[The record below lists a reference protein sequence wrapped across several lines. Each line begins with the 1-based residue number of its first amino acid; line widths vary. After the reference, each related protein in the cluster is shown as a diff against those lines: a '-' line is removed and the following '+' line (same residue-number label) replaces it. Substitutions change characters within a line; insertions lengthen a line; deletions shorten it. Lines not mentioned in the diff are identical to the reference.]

1 MTAFKAEGNG
11 PRQDRRVPV
20 GAGGPPRPRPV
31 RNFRRGG
38 TRVLARHGRAPSPV
52 GPPGGRPG
60 RGSFHG
66 PFSIVLQD
74 GAARGF
80 RTSGR
85 RRGPAGPA
93 SAVGLHCRLRLG
105 IYSRQMNSFPT
116 NDRRPLWRRV
126 VSDEIPET
134 VTAQIGRNILLRRTA
149 LGMLQGELAQ
159 KAGMSQAHLSN
170 IEQGKRSLTVEVL
183 AVFANVLDCEMAD
196 LLPASRAGK
205 RAA

>member
-1 MTAFKAEGNG
+1 
-11 PRQDRRVPV
+11 
-20 GAGGPPRPRPV
+20 
-31 RNFRRGG
+31 
-38 TRVLARHGRAPSPV
+38 
-52 GPPGGRPG
+52 
-60 RGSFHG
+60 
-66 PFSIVLQD
+66 
-74 GAARGF
+74 
-80 RTSGR
+80 
-85 RRGPAGPA
+85 
-93 SAVGLHCRLRLG
+93 
-105 IYSRQMNSFPT
+105 MNSFPT

-159 KAGMSQAHLSN
+159 QAGMSQAHLSN